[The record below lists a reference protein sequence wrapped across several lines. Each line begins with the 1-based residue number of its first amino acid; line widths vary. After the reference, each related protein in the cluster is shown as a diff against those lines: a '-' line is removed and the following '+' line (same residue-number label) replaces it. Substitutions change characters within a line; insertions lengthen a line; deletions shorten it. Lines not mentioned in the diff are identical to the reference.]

1 MLKEIKQCD
10 TIEELTVTESVKI
23 KAKEFVRKYMSKF
36 GEVYQRPA
44 DDMDF

>member
-10 TIEELTVTESVKI
+10 TIEELTVTESVKT

-36 GEVYQRPA
+36 GTLYQRPK
-44 DDMDF
+44 DDVDF

>member
-10 TIEELTVTESVKI
+10 TIEELTVTDSVKT

-36 GEVYQRPA
+36 GTLYQRPK
-44 DDMDF
+44 DDVDF

>member
-10 TIEELTVTESVKI
+10 TIEDLTVTDSVKI

-36 GEVYQRPA
+36 GDTYQRPK
-44 DDMDF
+44 DDVDF